1 MEKVVN
7 KITVFKDEK
16 YKYISKLDFVSM
28 PLHRPQDD
36 PSLVRIFSSDD
47 PDLKIFP
54 LSWRGRSEDREE
66 DMVRRSWLCM
76 SRRH

>member
-1 MEKVVN
+1 MVNVV
-7 KITVFKDEK
+7 KKDYLRLKKCK
-16 YKYISKLDFVSM
+16 YKSKIDFVTM
-28 PLHRPQDD
+28 PLRPQDD

-54 LSWRGRSEDREE
+54 LSWRGRSEDVDSEE